1 MDRREKN
8 DRFART
14 NEDGDFFERPGLAEP
29 DIDSCSVH
37 VLHLVHVGVSSDFGG
52 GGGARGNDV
61 LSMGTSTP
69 ERLEMNS

>member
-29 DIDSCSVH
+29 DIDSCSV
-37 VLHLVHVGVSSDFGG
+37 LVGASSDFGG

-61 LSMGTSTP
+61 LSIGTSTP